1 MKRSRVRTM
10 GILLFFLAAAGVSA
24 QEFPSGF
31 RGLRLGMNIEAVK
44 EALRADPL
52 FDYRGD
58 PDVSFLPRS
67 AETLIECGGNSYVK
81 RAYMQFQEG
90 LLFSLIL
97 VLREEK
103 LDHFT
108 LFTALQ
114 EKYGKPAALTPQET
128 VWMFDQVRFSLEK
141 PLAVKYLERKTFE
154 AVKAGGAPGKDLSE
168 MARDRF
174 VEQF

>member
-1 MKRSRVRTM
+1 MKRHRVVACAAL
-10 GILLFFLAAAGVSA
+10 ILFVSA
-24 QEFPSGF
+24 SAVAAEGSPSGF
-31 RGLRLGMNIEAVK
+31 RALRLGMKIDEAK
-44 EALRADPL
+44 EALRTDPL

-67 AETLIECGGNSYVK
+67 AETLIECSGSSYVK
-81 RAYMQFQEG
+81 RAFLQFQDG

-97 VLREEK
+97 ELQEEK

-108 LFTALQ
+108 LFSALQ
-114 EKYGKPAALTPQET
+114 DKYGKPASLTPRET
-128 VWMFDQVRFSLEK
+128 VWQFELVRFSLEK
-141 PLAVKYLERKTFE
+141 PLTVKYLERKTFE
-154 AVKAGGAPGKDLSE
+154 AIKAAGVPQKELTE